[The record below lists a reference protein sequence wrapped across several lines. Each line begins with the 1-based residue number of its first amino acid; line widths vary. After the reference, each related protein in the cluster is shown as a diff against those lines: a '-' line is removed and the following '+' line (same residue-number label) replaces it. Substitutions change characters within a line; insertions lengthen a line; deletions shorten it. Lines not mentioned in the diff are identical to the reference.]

1 MRRLLIVSLPALVCM
16 LLSTSAL
23 AQKPVE
29 KGLRFKV
36 DLGGMN
42 IGQFTSMTM
51 PSHSI
56 TLQGDNVLILPQT
69 NAQDARPI
77 VLTGGSIGSMMT
89 KILTPRVGEQ
99 MTVGI
104 QVVTVG
110 AGPGRR
116 CTFTLDHAFLKKLQP
131 DGLTL
136 RPSELPK
143 FVCKEK

>member
-1 MRRLLIVSLPALVCM
+1 MRRLLIAIALLM
-16 LLSTSAL
+16 PTL
-23 AQKPVE
+23 AFAQTPVE

-42 IGQFTSMTM
+42 IGQFKSMTM
-51 PSHSI
+51 PTHSI
-56 TLQGDNVLILPQT
+56 TLQGDNVLIVPKT
-69 NAQDARPI
+69 NAQDPRPI

-89 KILTPRVGEQ
+89 RILTPRVGEQ

-110 AGPGRR
+110 AAPGRR
-116 CTFTLDHAFLKKLQP
+116 CTFTLDHAFLKKLEP

-136 RPSELPK
+136 RPSELPE
-143 FVCKEK
+143 FVCKDK

>member
-1 MRRLLIVSLPALVCM
+1 MRRLLIALV
-16 LLSTSAL
+16 LLLPTL
-23 AQKPVE
+23 AFAQTPAKNGPVE

-42 IGQFTSMTM
+42 IGQFTSMDM
-51 PSHSI
+51 PTHSI
-56 TLQGDNVLILPQT
+56 SLQGDNVLILPKT

-77 VLTGGSIGSMMT
+77 VLSGGSIGSMML
-89 KILTPRVGEQ
+89 KILTPRVDEQ

-104 QVVTVG
+104 QVVTIG
-110 AGPGRR
+110 TGPGRR
-116 CTFTLDHAFLKKLQP
+116 CAFTLDHAFLKKLSM

-143 FVCKEK
+143 FVCKER

>member
-1 MRRLLIVSLPALVCM
+1 MRRLLTLLILVLPSLAV
-16 LLSTSAL
+16 
-23 AQKPVE
+23 AQTPVE

-51 PSHSI
+51 PTHSI
-56 TLQGDNVLILPQT
+56 TLQGDNVLILPKT

-77 VLTGGSIGSMMT
+77 VLSGGSIGSMML
-89 KILTPRVGEQ
+89 KILTPRVSEQ

-116 CTFTLDHAFLKKLQP
+116 CTFTLDHAFLKKLSM

-136 RPSELPK
+136 RPSELPE

>member
-1 MRRLLIVSLPALVCM
+1 MRRLLIAIVILLPAF
-16 LLSTSAL
+16 AL

-42 IGQFTSMTM
+42 IGMFTTM
-51 PSHSI
+51 NMPTHSI
-56 TLQGDNVLILPQT
+56 TLQGDNVVIVAKAT
-69 NAQDARPI
+69 EQDARPI
-77 VLTGGSIGSMMT
+77 VISGGTIGATLT
-89 KILTPRVGEQ
+89 KILTPRLGEQ

-104 QVVTVG
+104 HVSTVG
-110 AGPGRR
+110 VGPGRR
-116 CTFTLDHAFLKKLQP
+116 CTFTLDHAFLKKMTM

-143 FVCKEK
+143 FVCKER